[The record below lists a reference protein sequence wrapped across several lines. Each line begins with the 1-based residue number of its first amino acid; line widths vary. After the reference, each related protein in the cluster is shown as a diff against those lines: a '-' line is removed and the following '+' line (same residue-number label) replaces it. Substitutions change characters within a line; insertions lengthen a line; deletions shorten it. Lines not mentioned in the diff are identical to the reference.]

1 MESFSID
8 RIEFLLDHRP
18 GPQRGRSEKDR
29 FILVKSKRVLDF
41 YESLIPSAPKN
52 ILEIGMAEGG
62 SLVYYDKL
70 FSPTTLVGIDIRKD
84 PIDALEQ
91 YRETRP
97 YIKTFY
103 GRSQDLPHTRAAAQ
117 SSFPDGI
124 DLVVDDASHLYDKTL
139 ATFESLFPLVRAGGL
154 YVIEDWAWSHRPAY
168 QSPDST
174 WSNRPALTNL
184 VFSLVVMSAACR
196 VIDSVTV
203 NDSLVQIRKGKGVLP
218 QAKLDVSAFLRGREM
233 AQL

>member
-1 MESFSID
+1 MQNFSID
-8 RIEFLLDHRP
+8 GVEFLLDHRP

-29 FILVKSKRVLDF
+29 FILVKSQRVLDF
-41 YESLIPSAPKN
+41 YESLKPSAPKN

-70 FSPTTLVGIDIRKD
+70 FAPTTLVGIDIRKD
-84 PIDALEQ
+84 PIEALEI
-91 YRETRP
+91 YRESRP
-97 YIKTFY
+97 HIKTFY
-103 GRSQDLPHTRAAAQ
+103 GRSQDMPHTRAAAQ

-139 ATFESLFPLVRAGGL
+139 ATFESLFPLVRSGGL

-168 QSPDST
+168 QAADAT

-184 VFSLVVMSAACR
+184 VFSLVVMSAVCR
-196 VIDSVTV
+196 VIEQVTV

-218 QAKLDVSAFLRGREM
+218 PSKLDIGGFLRGK
-233 AQL
+233 QLALI